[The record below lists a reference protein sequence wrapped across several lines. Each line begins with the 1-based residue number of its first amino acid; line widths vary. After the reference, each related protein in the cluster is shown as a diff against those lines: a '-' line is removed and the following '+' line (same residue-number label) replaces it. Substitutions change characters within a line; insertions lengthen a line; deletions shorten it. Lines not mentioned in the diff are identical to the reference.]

1 MTFRGIGLN
10 LFTRGVLLFAT
21 MLGSVI
27 VLTQEWY
34 ITFIVLLALLVLQC
48 LGYYRLHRRI
58 QREID
63 EFSESI
69 YYRDFTKRYGTRHR
83 NGEMN
88 VLYQSFNRINETL
101 RQISLEKETQYLHLK
116 TILEI
121 VDTGILS
128 FDTESGEIIWMNES
142 LRDLLQIPYL
152 RYMEALH
159 KRDPEFYN
167 ELMQLQPGGSH
178 VSVMQSENGPF
189 KVLLSVMLFE
199 SEQRQYKLIVFQN
212 ISEALDV
219 SEAQA
224 WQKLLSVLTHEI
236 MNSVAPIASLAET
249 LRSRIP
255 DAETNKDSS
264 GDLETGINTIQTRS
278 EGLLKFTESY
288 RNLSRIR
295 KAASTKILLIE
306 LFEHIQHLMQPSLDK
321 HQIELDLVLREPL
334 LSLEA
339 DAALIEQCLINL
351 LLNAIA
357 ALKDRP
363 EPRITLSAEA
373 SISGHVTIRMQD
385 NGCGIK
391 PELLDKI
398 FIPFFSTRE
407 NGSGSGI
414 GLSLC
419 KQVMHLHKGSIQ
431 VESAEG
437 EGTTFSLI
445 F

>member
-1 MTFRGIGLN
+1 
-10 LFTRGVLLFAT
+10 
-21 MLGSVI
+21 MLGTVI
-27 VLTQEWY
+27 TLSQEWY
-34 ITFIVLLALLVLQC
+34 ITFIILLVLLVLQC
-48 LGYYRLHRRI
+48 FGYYRLHRRI

-88 VLYQSFNRINETL
+88 VLYASFNRINDTL

-128 FDTESGEIIWMNES
+128 FDTDSGEIIWMNES
-142 LRDLLQIPYL
+142 LRELLQIPYL
-152 RYMEALH
+152 RYMDALQ
-159 KRDPEFYN
+159 KQDPVFYE
-167 ELMQLQPGGSH
+167 ELMRLQPGNSH
-178 VSVMQSENGPF
+178 VSVIQSENGPF
-189 KVLLSVMLFE
+189 RVLLSVMFFE
-199 SEQRQYKLIVFQN
+199 SEQRRYKLIVFQN

-255 DAETNKDSS
+255 DAETGKGNA
-264 GDLETGINTIQTRS
+264 GDLETGINTIQKRS
-278 EGLLKFTESY
+278 ESLLRFTESY

-295 KAASTKILLIE
+295 KAANTKIRLIE

-321 HQIELDLVLREPL
+321 HGIGLNLILREPL

-357 ALKDRP
+357 ALHNRP
-363 EPRITLSAEA
+363 GPRITLSAEA
-373 SISGHVTIRMQD
+373 SVSGHVTIRMQD

-398 FIPFFSTRE
+398 FTPFFSTRE
-407 NGSGSGI
+407 NGTGSGI

-419 KQVMHLHKGSIQ
+419 KQVMLLHKGSIQ
-431 VESAEG
+431 VESVEG
-437 EGTTFSLI
+437 EGTTFSLV